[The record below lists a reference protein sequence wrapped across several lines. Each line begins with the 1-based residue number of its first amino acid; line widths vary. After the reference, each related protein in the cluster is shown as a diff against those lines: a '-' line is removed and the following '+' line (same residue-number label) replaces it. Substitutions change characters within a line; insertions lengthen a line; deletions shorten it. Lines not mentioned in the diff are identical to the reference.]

1 MAQKAGARPIRSG
14 GEPGKTPENPAE
26 MSGNGGFFGLEPIR
40 YEHLFFIVASFK
52 NFYKVFPGEFSEH
65 FGLLLF
71 GFKNLNDFIL
81 DGYLFA
87 FQDSLLHQASQDI
100 SDRLQIVA
108 SQNDLFS
115 KI

>member
-1 MAQKAGARPIRSG
+1 MVSPLGRIRAA
-14 GEPGKTPENPAE
+14 PGILKLTPLFLLPLPQLP
-26 MSGNGGFFGLEPIR
+26 STFFYFL
-40 YEHLFFIVASFK
+40 LIV
-52 NFYKVFPGEFSEH
+52 SEH

-71 GFKNLNDFIL
+71 GFKSLDDFIL

-87 FQDSLLHQASQDI
+87 FQDSLLHQGSQDI
-100 SDRLQIVA
+100 SDRLQIAA